1 MNKWIKLFMV
11 SVLAVASLLTI
22 TSCNTATIKV
32 GYTPLKTAES
42 TRNVVATG
50 KYALYTKPGTVKGAK
65 LVASKNQ
72 MEKFASYT
80 LADADYHE
88 FRRKNPAYKG
98 STYYFRAYGYKVT
111 HTGSVYY
118 RVVTM
123 NGKYRGYV
131 YGGKKVG
138 SFAGGVK
145 RAATTQATTIPANF
159 KDYVGVVIPG
169 TVWNYPPY
177 TQYKTKRLGKVN
189 WTIPSLAKFKVI
201 KAVKRTREQDIY
213 YYLEPQNSPAPPNFP
228 FLTPSGVRINKKSQ
242 YIQVPSGWV
251 SSRYV
256 ISYSEVESNE
266 GIIDN

>member
-1 MNKWIKLFMV
+1 MNKLTKSFMV

-32 GYTPLKTAES
+32 GYTPLKTAGS

-50 KYALYTKPGTVKGAK
+50 KHALYTQPGTVKGAK
-65 LVASKNQ
+65 LVASKSK
-72 MEKFASYT
+72 MAKFASYT
-80 LADADYHE
+80 RVDLDFYKTYGRNYVYKSSTDY
-88 FRRKNPAYKG
+88 FGPLDIKPKKTAYESGKG
-98 STYYFRAYGYKVT
+98 STFYFRAYGYKVT
-111 HTGSVYY
+111 NTGSVYY

-138 SFAGGVK
+138 SFSGGVK
-145 RAATTQATTIPANF
+145 KATTTQATTIPANL

-189 WTIPSLAKFKVI
+189 WTIPSLAKFKVT
-201 KAVKRTREQDIY
+201 KAVKRTREQDVY
-213 YYLEPQNSPAPPNFP
+213 YYLESQ
-228 FLTPSGVRINKKSQ
+228 KSS
-242 YIQVPSGWV
+242 VPSGWV
-251 SSRYV
+251 RRQYV
-256 ISYSEVESNE
+256 RSYSEIESNE
-266 GIIDN
+266 GIIHN

>member
-1 MNKWIKLFMV
+1 MNKRTKLFMI

-22 TSCNTATIKV
+22 TSCNKTNASATIKV
-32 GYTPLKTAES
+32 GYTPLKTAAS

-65 LVASKNQ
+65 RVASKSQ
-72 MEKFASYT
+72 MKKFASYT
-80 LADADYHE
+80 RADTDYYELIGRNH
-88 FRRKNPAYKG
+88 AYKG

-111 HTGSVYY
+111 YTGSVYY

-145 RAATTQATTIPANF
+145 KATTTQAAAIPANF
-159 KDYVGVVIPG
+159 KDYVGVIIPG
-169 TVWNYPPY
+169 SVWNYPPY

-189 WTIPSLAKFKVI
+189 WTIPSLAKFKVT
-201 KAVKRTREQDIY
+201 KAVKRTREQDTY
-213 YYLEPQNSPAPPNFP
+213 YYL
-228 FLTPSGVRINKKSQ
+228 KSQ
-242 YIQVPSGWV
+242 KSSVPSGWV

-266 GIIDN
+266 GITHN